1 MSVMERPLGDA
12 RALSGYRQYVPLGGY
27 RQYVCAADERDLLE
41 ASFASGDADAL
52 ETVHDDL
59 ADDVYRFV
67 ARTVGADRAR
77 DVTQEVFLAAWRS
90 RDRFDPTKGSLGG
103 WIMGIARF
111 KAIEQLRR
119 NKPEYPTDEM
129 GVDHGAHDARVE
141 DLAQQ
146 MLVAGAME
154 RLPDRMRGVVELAF
168 YSDLTHAQIAAKTSM
183 PLGTVKSDIRRGLGR
198 LRRELEG
205 LDAVSGF

>member
-1 MSVMERPLGDA
+1 MQQF
-12 RALSGYRQYVPLGGY
+12 Y
-27 RQYVCAADERDLLE
+27 
-41 ASFASGDADAL
+41 
-52 ETVHDDL
+52 
-59 ADDVYRFV
+59 
-67 ARTVGADRAR
+67 
-77 DVTQEVFLAAWRS
+77 

-119 NKPEYPTDEM
+119 NKPEFPTDEM

-146 MLVAGAME
+146 MLVAGALE
-154 RLPDRMRGVVELAF
+154 RLPDRMRSIVELAF
-168 YSDLTHAQIAAKTSM
+168 YSDLTHAQIAAKTSV

>member
-1 MSVMERPLGDA
+1 MSVMERPLSDA
-12 RALSGYRQYVPLGGY
+12 PAPGRYRQYV
-27 RQYVCAADERDLLE
+27 RAADEGDLLE
-41 ASFASGDADAL
+41 ASFASGDPDAL
-52 ETVHDDL
+52 ETLHRDL

-90 RDRFDPTKGSLGG
+90 RDRFDPTKGSLAG

-129 GVDHGAHDARVE
+129 GDEHGAHDPRVE

-146 MLVAGAME
+146 MLVGGALA
-154 RLPDRMRGVVELAF
+154 RLPERMRSIVELAF
-168 YSDLTHAQIAAKTSM
+168 YSDLTHAQIAAKTSV

>member
-1 MSVMERPLGDA
+1 MTVMEQWVSSAPAPA
-12 RALSGYRQYVPLGGY
+12 RYRRGV
-27 RQYVCAADERDLLE
+27 RAADEDDLLE
-41 ASFASGDADAL
+41 ASFRSGDTDAL
-52 ETVHDDL
+52 ETVHRNH
-59 ADDVYRFV
+59 ADDVYRYV
-67 ARTVGADRAR
+67 ARTVGVDRAR

-119 NKPEYPTDEM
+119 NKPEYPTDEVGTEH
-129 GVDHGAHDARVE
+129 GVDDARVE

-146 MLVAGAME
+146 MVVVGALD
-154 RLPDRMRGVVELAF
+154 RLPERMRGALELAF
-168 YSDLTHAQIAAKTSM
+168 YSDLTHAQIADKTSV
-183 PLGTVKSDIRRGLGR
+183 PLGTVKSDIRRGLNR

-205 LDAVSGF
+205 LDAVSRS

>member
-1 MSVMERPLGDA
+1 MSVMERPLTDA
-12 RALSGYRQYVPLGGY
+12 SVLGLYRQYV
-27 RQYVCAADERDLLE
+27 RAADEGDLLE
-41 ASFASGDADAL
+41 ASFASGDTNAL
-52 ETVHDDL
+52 ETVHREL
-59 ADDVYRFV
+59 SGDVYRYV
-67 ARTVGADRAR
+67 ARSVGVDRAR
-77 DVTQEVFLAAWRS
+77 DVTQEVFLAAWRG
-90 RDRFDPTKGSLGG
+90 RDRFDPTKGSLAG

-129 GVDHGAHDARVE
+129 GHDHGADDARVE

-146 MLVAGAME
+146 MLVAGALG
-154 RLPDRMRGVVELAF
+154 RLPERMRSIVEMAF
-168 YSDLTHAQIAAKTSM
+168 YSDLTHAQIAAKTSV

>member
-1 MSVMERPLGDA
+1 MSVMERPLSDA
-12 RALSGYRQYVPLGGY
+12 PAPGRYRQYVRP
-27 RQYVCAADERDLLE
+27 ADERDLLE
-41 ASFASGDADAL
+41 ASFVSGDRDAL
-52 ETVHDDL
+52 EAVHHAL
-59 ADDVYRFV
+59 AEDVYRFV

-111 KAIEQLRR
+111 KAIEQLRK

-129 GVDHGAHDARVE
+129 GADHGVHDARVE
-141 DLAQQ
+141 DLAEQ
-146 MLVAGAME
+146 MVVAGALD
-154 RLPDRMRGVVELAF
+154 RLPDRMRGMVELAF
-168 YSDLTHAQIAAKTSM
+168 YSDLTHAQIAAKTSV

-205 LDAVSGF
+205 IDAVSGF